1 MIKAEIKDL
10 ELLEHINKLPKDE
23 MAIFVMAEGRI
34 RGALFH
40 GTRFVNQA
48 RAQHNLGI
56 LETMIFGQASLC
68 GALMLPLMKGKEHA
82 TFRYE
87 VNGPAQG
94 FSVEVDSKGS
104 VRGYLF
110 NEHIPVEKPLENWD
124 LKPFL
129 GNGTLSVSTIHEG
142 DKNPYTSSVSVDSGN
157 IALDLA
163 SYYNQS
169 EQLST
174 AFNTG
179 IQLDK
184 KGRVI
189 GAGGLFLQIMPETGG
204 KRGSGAAKSSSAD
217 KKSDEEL
224 ISRAELAFKT
234 APSIGQWFSENGTI
248 EDLVYGLFRE
258 FKPIIAV
265 RRKVTFD
272 CPCSKEKYLNYIK
285 HFPKEQIEDIK
296 TNGPNPLEIVC
307 KNCGS
312 IYYIPTSEI

>member
-10 ELLEHINKLPKDE
+10 ELLEHLKALPKDE
-23 MAIFVMAEGRI
+23 MAVFVMAEGRL
-34 RGALFH
+34 RGAFFH

-56 LETMIFGQASLC
+56 LETMIFGQAALC
-68 GALMLPLMKGKEHA
+68 GALMLPLMKGKEHS
-82 TFRYE
+82 TLRYDG
-87 VNGPAQG
+87 NGPAQG
-94 FSVEVDSKGS
+94 FSVETDSKGT

-129 GNGTLSVSTIHEG
+129 GTGTLSVSTIHEG

-169 EQLST
+169 EQISS

-184 KGRVI
+184 KGRVV
-189 GAGGLFLQIMPETGG
+189 GAGGLFLQVMPETGG
-204 KRGSGAAKSSSAD
+204 KRGTGAAKSSSAD
-217 KKSDEEL
+217 KDSDQDL
-224 ISRAELAFKT
+224 ISRAEMAFRT
-234 APSIGQWFSENGTI
+234 APSIGQWFSEKGTI
-248 EDLVYGLFRE
+248 EDFVYGLFRE
-258 FKPIIAV
+258 FKPTIAV
-265 RRKVTFD
+265 RRNVTFD
-272 CPCSKEKYLNYIK
+272 CPCTEENYLNYIK
-285 HFPKEQIEDIK
+285 HLPADQLADIK
-296 TNGPNPLEIVC
+296 KNGPDPLEVVC
-307 KNCGS
+307 RNCGS
-312 IYYIPTSEI
+312 VYHIPVAKI

>member
-10 ELLEHINKLPKDE
+10 ELLEHIKKLPKDE

-56 LETMIFGQASLC
+56 LETMIFGQATLC

-87 VNGPAQG
+87 VSGPAKG

-110 NEHIPVEKPLENWD
+110 NEHIPVEKPLENWN

-142 DKNPYTSSVSVDSGN
+142 DKNPYTSSVAVDSGN

-174 AFNTG
+174 AFNIG

-184 KGRVI
+184 KGRVV

-217 KKSDEEL
+217 KKSDEDL

-258 FKPIIAV
+258 FKPVIAV
-265 RRKVTFD
+265 RRNVTFD
-272 CPCSKEKYLNYIK
+272 CPCSKEKYLQYIK

-296 TNGPNPLEIVC
+296 KNGPNPLEIVC

-312 IYYIPTSEI
+312 VYYIPTSEI